1 MLFLDLLRK
10 EKSDKYE
17 RNGDNIIRPILL
29 ISACLEFEKVRYNG
43 QSIPSKIIR
52 DLKPFV
58 EFIKVCPEYEIGL
71 GVPREPIRIV
81 KVGNEYRLIQ
91 HKTNRDVT
99 DDINSFSQK
108 FINGLKDVDGFIF
121 KSKSPTMGIT
131 GIKVYS
137 GMKGSPVIDKCGGF
151 FASRIAE
158 IYKGYPIEEDDRL
171 RNKKIREHFLT
182 KLFLFARY
190 RNAVKLNRLEEFQEK
205 NKLIFEFYNSK
216 LSKKLDISK
225 KDYFEIIK
233 QIMSK
238 PPSSEEIY
246 IFFRKLIGEK
256 EQILEKYKKN
266 RISFETLKEVS
277 KILINDKRLLEKT
290 FFNIYPE
297 GLVADVEEDRNKD
310 YWRKT

>member
-1 MLFLDLLRK
+1 MRK
-10 EKSDKYE
+10 FIKPNVLVS
-17 RNGDNIIRPILL
+17 G
-29 ISACLEFEKVRYNG
+29 CLEFEKVRYNG
-43 QSIPSKIIR
+43 QSVSSKIIR

-58 EFIKVCPEYEIGL
+58 KFIKVCPEYEIGL

-81 KVGNEYRLIQ
+81 KVGDKYRLIQ
-91 HKTNRDVT
+91 HKTNKDVT
-99 DDINSFSQK
+99 DDMNNFSQK
-108 FINGLKDVDGFIF
+108 FINELKDVDGFIF
-121 KSKSPTMGIT
+121 KSKSPTMGVS

-137 GMKGSPVIDKCGGF
+137 GMKGSPVIDRCGGF

-158 IYKGYPIEEDDRL
+158 RYKGYPIEEDDRL

-190 RNAVKLNRLEEFQEK
+190 RNALKINRLEEFQEK

-216 LSKKLDISK
+216 LSKKLGISK

-246 IFFRKLIGEK
+246 IFFKKLIGEK

-266 RISFETLKEVS
+266 KISFETLKEVS
-277 KILINDKRLLEKT
+277 KILINDNRILEQT
-290 FFNIYPE
+290 LFNPYPE
-297 GLVADVEEDRNKD
+297 ELVADAEEDRNKD